1 MRAIHDAQMRKQVN
15 EKREQFYT
23 DTTNRM
29 GVMEKTLN
37 ELMSMSKKRDELR
50 AQRRANYGAATI
62 GQQGGVMGAA
72 ADAAGLRISQGGM
85 SPSARRR
92 MRRAG

>member
-1 MRAIHDAQMRKQVN
+1 MGAMRAIYDAEARK
-15 EKREQFYT
+15 KRITAQDKFYT

-29 GVMEKTLN
+29 TGMQKQLD

-50 AQRRANYGAATI
+50 AQRRASYGAATV
-62 GQQGGVMGAA
+62 GQQAGTTVGG
-72 ADAAGLRISQGGM
+72 AGLRISKGGM